1 MERKNVQAVPVP
13 VSGGDP
19 CGAAVYDWCP
29 NRDWLAAAGRASPA
43 VAHIW
48 NLHSEKRD
56 LQVNFNASDDHN
68 SQPPFAPCQVVF
80 YPRSG
85 SSARRMRVRHYR
97 QSTPDF
103 EATSA

>member
-1 MERKNVQAVPVP
+1 MYVQAVPVP

-48 NLHSEKRD
+48 NLRSEKRD
-56 LQVNFNASDDHN
+56 IQVSFSVDDDHDRCTT
-68 SQPPFAPCQVVF
+68 SFRF
-80 YPRSG
+80 L
-85 SSARRMRVRHYR
+85 
-97 QSTPDF
+97 PDCMLCLV
-103 EATSA
+103 